1 MPNQTTN
8 LKLNTW
14 NETDVVNFEEINAN
28 FEKLDTMVMCIESGT
43 KTAPYT
49 GGYGDSVATW
59 HYKKYSDGTIDMSA
73 KLTYSNLKCD
83 GETSQGIF
91 YSGSSKVTFPFEF
104 RDVFDLQ
111 MHMASNSNA
120 WISDINNTSI
130 YNDVTFRL
138 LAMHKE
144 TDEIYRQVF
153 INVKGV
159 YV

>member
-8 LKLNTW
+8 LKLNIW

-49 GGYGDSVATW
+49 GGYGDSVA
-59 HYKKYSDGTIDMSA
+59 
-73 KLTYSNLKCD
+73 KLTYSNLKCN